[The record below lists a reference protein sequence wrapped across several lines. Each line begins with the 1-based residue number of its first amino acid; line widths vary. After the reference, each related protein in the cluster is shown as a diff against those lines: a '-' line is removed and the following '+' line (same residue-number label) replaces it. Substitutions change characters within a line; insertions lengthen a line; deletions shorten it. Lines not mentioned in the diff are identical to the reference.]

1 MELNFGAPERLE
13 ASLSSQARRMVGS
26 EILKIASDVRARIAA
41 GEKVCNLTVGDFDA
55 SQFPVP
61 AMVLQGIKQA
71 LDDGHTNYPPSDGVL
86 VLRQAIVEWVE
97 KMWNVRYPVESSLV
111 ASGARPLLYAVYRCL
126 IDPGE
131 MVVYPVPSWN
141 NNHYVAMTA
150 ANGVAIPTKV
160 ENGFMPT
167 VDEIRPYLSD
177 ARLIALNTPSNPTG
191 TVIDPDRLKKI
202 VEMIVEENEK
212 RSREGRRNLYLMY
225 DQVYA
230 SLVFGKAE
238 HRIPTELVP
247 EAAPWT
253 ILVDGVSKAFASTG
267 LRVGWALA
275 PPKLTQRMKDMIGHV
290 GAWAPRP
297 EQIAFAGFL
306 KQPDAV
312 AAYQKAMNERV
323 RVRLSA
329 LYHGFKEMQADGY
342 PVECIAPQGAI
353 YLSLR
358 INALDRSYK
367 GTPLPTNES
376 WRQLLLERAGLA
388 LVAFQAFGLEPD
400 TGWFRMSV
408 GAVSINDI
416 EQMFPRIRALFD
428 GLD

>member
-1 MELNFGAPERLE
+1 MKLNFGAPERLE

-55 SQFPVP
+55 SQFPIP
-61 AMVLQGIKQA
+61 SIVLDGIKQA

-86 VLRQAIVEWVE
+86 VLRQAIVDWVE
-97 KMWNVRYPVESSLV
+97 KMWSVRYPVESSLV

-167 VDEIRPYLSD
+167 VDEIRPFLSE

-191 TVIDPDRLKKI
+191 TVIDPDRLKKL

-212 RSREGRRNLYLMY
+212 RSREGRRNLYLMF

-253 ILVDGVSKAFASTG
+253 ILVDGVSKAFASTR

-275 PPKLTQRMKDMIGHV
+275 PPELTKRMKDMIGHV

-297 EQIAFAGFL
+297 EQIAYAGFL
-306 KQPDAV
+306 KQPDTV

-329 LYHGFKEMQADGY
+329 LYNGFKEMKADGY

-353 YLSLR
+353 YLSLQ
-358 INALDRSYK
+358 IDALNRSYK

-408 GAVSINDI
+408 GAVSIDDI